1 MTAYTHTLSDGLTI
15 TIELSRSA
23 KKNLIL
29 RPHSAHSVRLNVPPF
44 VSSAWLAKWLRDN
57 ETVLR
62 QTLAKTPAAAPE
74 NNRPEWIWYQGRP
87 TRLADHNGRTLLL
100 NEGRTQNEILLPQ
113 GEWQQQQRHL
123 QHFLY
128 QRAADDLLPRLQA
141 HAHRL
146 NLHPAAMALS
156 RAKTLWGVCRHRTG
170 IRLNWRLIGAPEFVA
185 DYVCVHE
192 LCHLPHPDHSPR
204 FWHLVKQSTPHTEAA
219 TRWLKQHGQDL
230 FVLG

>member
-1 MTAYTHTLSDGLTI
+1 MAAYTHTLSDGLTI
-15 TIELSRSA
+15 TIELQRSA

-29 RPHSAHSVRLNVPPF
+29 RPQSAHSVRINMPPF
-44 VSSAWLAKWLRDN
+44 VSGAWLAKWLRDN

-62 QTLAKTPAAAPE
+62 QTLAKAPAEAQT
-74 NNRPEWIWYQGRP
+74 NSRPEWIWYQGRQAL
-87 TRLADHNGRTLLL
+87 LADHNGRTVAL
-100 NEGRTQNEILLPQ
+100 NGHGTTREILLPQ
-113 GEWQQQQRHL
+113 GEWPQQQRHL
-123 QHFLY
+123 QRFLY
-128 QRAADDLLPRLQA
+128 QRAADDLLPRLQF
-141 HAHRL
+141 HAQRL

-192 LCHLPHPDHSPR
+192 LCHLPHPNHSPR
-204 FWHLVKQSTPHTEAA
+204 FWHLVNQNTPHTAA
-219 TRWLKQHGQDL
+219 AESWLKQHGRDL